1 MFNVVLVNPEIP
13 QNTGNIG
20 RTVLSQ
26 KCVLHLV
33 KPLGFEI
40 GDKYLKRAG
49 LDYWKHVD
57 VRIWDKLEDIPGLKG
72 SSRLHFF
79 STKGKN
85 RYDKTKYEKGDFLIF
100 GSETKGLSQKILNEN
115 SENIRVIPMPDKK
128 VRSLNLA
135 SSVSAILMEALRQN
149 DFFESGV

>member
-26 KCVLHLV
+26 KCVLHLIR
-33 KPLGFEI
+33 PLGFEI
-40 GDKYLKRAG
+40 DDKYLKRAG
-49 LDYWKHVD
+49 LDYWKFLD
-57 VRIWDKLEDIPGLKG
+57 VKIWDKLEDIPGYSG
-72 SSRLHFF
+72 SSGRHYF

-85 RYDKTKYEKGDFLIF
+85 RYDKATYKKGDFLIF
-100 GSETKGLSQKILNEN
+100 GRETKGLSKEILEDN
-115 SENIRVIPMPDKK
+115 SEMTRFIPMPDRK

-135 SSVSAILMEALRQN
+135 SCVTSMLMEALRQN
-149 DFFESGV
+149 DFFEEGS

>member
-1 MFNVVLVNPEIP
+1 MFNIVLVNPEIP

-26 KCVLHLV
+26 NCVLHLV

-40 GDKYLKRAG
+40 DDKNLKRAG

-57 VRIWDKLEDIPGLKG
+57 VRIWDKLEDIPGLIG

-85 RYDKTKYEKGDFLIF
+85 RYDKAEYKKGDFLIF
-100 GSETKGLSQKILNEN
+100 GSETKGLPQKILDEN
-115 SENIRVIPMPDKK
+115 SEQTRVIPMPDRK

-135 SSVSAILMEALRQN
+135 SSVSSILMEALRQN